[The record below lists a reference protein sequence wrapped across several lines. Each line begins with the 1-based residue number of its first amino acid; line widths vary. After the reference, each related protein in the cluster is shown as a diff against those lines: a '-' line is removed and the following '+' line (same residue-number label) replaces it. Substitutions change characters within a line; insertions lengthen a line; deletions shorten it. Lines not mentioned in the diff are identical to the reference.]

1 MFLAN
6 IGTNKEDA
14 VDGTA
19 ATTSASAAAG
29 ANEELTK
36 KLLEKAGIKSD
47 LSDKK
52 EIIA

>member
-6 IGTNKEDA
+6 IGTDGKQDK

-19 ATTSASAAAG
+19 VKEAVKHD
-29 ANEELTK
+29 EELTK

-47 LSDKK
+47 LTDKK